1 MKITFTNE
9 ELKSLEEFCDLV
21 GFPIRTIMKK
31 NESALE
37 IKPALVVDNI
47 KDTKKKISMV
57 PKSYIHK
64 GVEEFKTELLKRFPK
79 GFIR

>member
-1 MKITFTNE
+1 MKITFTTE

-31 NESALE
+31 DELALE

-64 GVEEFKTELLKRFPK
+64 GVEGFKTELLKRFPK

>member
-1 MKITFTNE
+1 MKITFTTE

-37 IKPALVVDNI
+37 IKPALIVDNI
-47 KDTKKKISMV
+47 NDTKKKISMV
-57 PKSYIHK
+57 PKSYVHK
-64 GVEEFKTELLKRFPK
+64 YVEEFKSELLKRFPK

>member
-1 MKITFTNE
+1 MKITFTTE

-31 NESALE
+31 DEPALE
-37 IKPALVVDNI
+37 IKPALVVNNI
-47 KDTKKKISMV
+47 NDTKKKISMV

-64 GVEEFKTELLKRFPK
+64 YVEEFKRELLKRFPK
-79 GFIR
+79 GFVR

>member
-31 NESALE
+31 NEPALE
-37 IKPALVVDNI
+37 IKPALIVDNI
-47 KDTKKKISMV
+47 NDTKKKISMV
-57 PKSYIHK
+57 AKSYVHK
-64 GVEEFKTELLKRFPK
+64 YVEEFKSELLKRFPK

>member
-1 MKITFTNE
+1 MKISFTTE

-31 NESALE
+31 DDPALE

>member
-31 NESALE
+31 NEPALE
-37 IKPALVVDNI
+37 IKPALIVDNI
-47 KDTKKKISMV
+47 NDTKKKISMV
-57 PKSYIHK
+57 PKSYVHK
-64 GVEEFKTELLKRFPK
+64 YVEEFKSELLKRFPK